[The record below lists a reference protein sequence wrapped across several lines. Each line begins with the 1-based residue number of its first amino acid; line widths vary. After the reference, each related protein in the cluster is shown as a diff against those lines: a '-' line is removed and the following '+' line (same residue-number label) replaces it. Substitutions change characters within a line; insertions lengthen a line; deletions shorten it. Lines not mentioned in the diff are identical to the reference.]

1 MPLTDSKAETANAA
15 IHCGSDLALQPSV
28 PAELENFKKR
38 LAALKW
44 RTAQIYANIL
54 WCNVGDNQAR
64 ASRARFD
71 PLGNGSKFTTP
82 FRNMK
87 EF

>member
-54 WCNVGDNQAR
+54 
-64 ASRARFD
+64 
-71 PLGNGSKFTTP
+71 
-82 FRNMK
+82 
-87 EF
+87 